1 MTHSNFPIVK
11 SIGVTPTE
19 RLLAELCDRTFLK
32 LWSYPNP
39 FKEDGKELC
48 DVLVVFGNHVLIF
61 FDRESRKFDGANK
74 DTLVS
79 WQRWRREAID
89 KQIATAKGAER
100 YLRSRRGVFLDE
112 KCSVPFPIPIPS
124 NATIHRVIVAHGAA
138 EACAAFSDQ
147 NVYGSLAISYGDR
160 KPDGSYPFMIHLD
173 RSDVVHLLD
182 SHNLEILFGTLD
194 TVYDFTSYLAEK
206 ERAIGRY
213 FGLMYCGEEDLLAN
227 YLLGYDVSENQ
238 YRLGCSDRLDQDD
251 INFLMIGEGEWKDF
265 AASSPY
271 QRRIDANRH
280 SYAWDRLI
288 QKTCQN
294 ALDGT
299 ILGDANL
306 MRGPSALH
314 EMAREPRFSRRALS
328 EAMLTSIH
336 NFPETDAPLV
346 RNISFMPSFYKD
358 VGYVFLQL
366 KAVEKGDYDSVY
378 RPRRQVM
385 LEIACGAARNKFSHL
400 RKVIGIAIDTPKY
413 PGSNAEDF
421 ALLDCS
427 DWSEERAAYYREAN
441 KGFEFFDS
449 ASLQQIKRRVT
460 DFPTAEEMPKRPPR
474 KPGRNEPCPSGSGQ
488 KYKRCCL
495 T

>member
-1 MTHSNFPIVK
+1 MPVVK

-19 RLLAELCDRTFLK
+19 RLLSKLCDHTFLK

-39 FKEDGKELC
+39 FKDDGKELC

-89 KQIATAKGAER
+89 KQIATAKGAAR
-100 YLRSRRGVFLDE
+100 YLQSRRGVFLDE
-112 KCSVPFPIPIPS
+112 KCRVPFPIPIPS
-124 NATIHRVIVAHGAA
+124 DAKIHRIIVAHGAA

-147 NVYGSLAISYGDR
+147 NAYGSLAVSYGDR
-160 KPDGSYPFMIHLD
+160 ESVGSYPFMVHLD
-173 RSDVVHLLD
+173 RSDIVHILD
-182 SHNLEILFGTLD
+182 SHNLELLFDTLD
-194 TVYDFTSYLAEK
+194 TVYDFTTYLAEK
-206 ERAIGRY
+206 ERVVGRY
-213 FGLMYCGEEDLLAN
+213 DELMYCGEEDLLAN
-227 YLLGYDVSENQ
+227 YLLGYDAAENQ
-238 YRLGCSDRLDQDD
+238 YKIGPFGRPDQDE
-251 INFLMIGEGEWKDF
+251 INCLMIGEGEWKDF
-265 AASSPY
+265 AATGPY

-299 ILGDANL
+299 VLGDANL

-328 EAMLTSIH
+328 EAMLASIR
-336 NFPETDAPLV
+336 NFPETDAPIV
-346 RNISFMPSFYKD
+346 RNLSFMPSFYKD

-366 KAVEKGDYDSVY
+366 KVLEKGEYDSEY

-413 PGSNAEDF
+413 PGSDAEDLV
-421 ALLDCS
+421 LLDCS
-427 DWSEERAAYYREAN
+427 DWNEERAAYYREAN
-441 KGFEFFDS
+441 KGLEFFNS
-449 ASLQQIKRRVT
+449 ASLQQTKRLVT
-460 DFPTAEEMPKRPPR
+460 DFPAAEEIPEGRPR
-474 KPGRNEPCPSGSGQ
+474 KPGRNEPCPCGSGR
-488 KYKRCCL
+488 KYKKCCL
-495 T
+495 A